1 MTEAQRK
8 DDRLKVFISYSR
20 DDLEFADQL
29 DAILRLAG
37 FETVLDRHGIQA
49 GEAWEKRLGELLRSA
64 DTVVFVLSPSSVKS
78 KTCGWELEEAARLGK
93 RILPVACRPLGH
105 EDSPP
110 PLLAALNYIFFYP
123 EPRKSGTGFAPG
135 LTDLAAALNTDL
147 GWLREHTRYLQ
158 RAVEWD
164 SRGRPGNRL
173 LSGSDITDA
182 KDWAARRPRDAPEP
196 TALHLD
202 FIRASEQ
209 EEALRS
215 NAERL
220 RLEEMAAAQAERA
233 TALQAAEGALK
244 DKQLAQRREA
254 EASRRVVQRT
264 RIGLA
269 AALVLAAVTSAAG
282 VYAFHQK
289 GIAQEKTHEAE
300 AATERLAHEYL
311 ALLAE
316 ASVDDLLDRSAVP
329 GEITV
334 AESAAWTP
342 LVKRD
347 GPTFGVA
354 RPFQLGRVLAV
365 AHDGVLAQLDTDRK
379 IGLLKRAFAWL
390 GGPRGNRSVAIAT
403 GHCEWV
409 PTRAASELATLL
421 KESGHAVIE
430 LSGVI
435 EEANLK
441 GVNVLVIGNAWGDLA
456 DSEIQAVE
464 RFVSAG
470 GGLMGAG
477 LGWSWQTYSG
487 QAGYRC
493 EGKNQGQKVD
503 DLATYPM
510 NRLFKP
516 FEMQWSAKS

>member
-1 MTEAQRK
+1 MTEAQHK

-49 GEAWEKRLGELLRSA
+49 GEAWEQRLGELIRGA
-64 DTVVFVLSPSSVKS
+64 DTVVFVMSPSSVKS

-105 EDSPP
+105 DDSPP
-110 PLLAALNYIFFYP
+110 PMLAALNYIFFYP

-147 GWLREHTRYLQ
+147 GWLREHTRYLE
-158 RAVEWD
+158 RAVEWN
-164 SRGRPGNRL
+164 SGGRPANRL
-173 LSGSDITDA
+173 LSGTDIADA
-182 KDWAARRPRDAPEP
+182 KAWAARRPRDAPEP

-209 EEALRS
+209 EEALRF

-244 DKQLAQRREA
+244 DKQLAQQREA
-254 EASRRVVQRT
+254 EASRTVVRRT

-269 AALVLAAVTSAAG
+269 AALALAAVASTAG
-282 VYAFHQK
+282 VYAFQQK
-289 GIAQEKTHEAE
+289 GIAQAQTREAE
-300 AATERLAHEYL
+300 AATERLASEYL

-316 ASVDDLLDRSAVP
+316 ASVDDLLDASAVP

-334 AESAAWTP
+334 DNPTAWTP

-365 AHDGVLAQLDTDRK
+365 AHDGVLAQIDTDRK
-379 IGLLKRAFAWL
+379 KGLLKRAFAWL
-390 GGPRGNRSVAIAT
+390 GGPRGSRSIAIVT

-409 PTRAASELATLL
+409 PTRAPSELAGLL
-421 KESGHAVIE
+421 KENGHAVSE

-435 EEANLK
+435 DDTSLK
-441 GVNVLVIGNAWGDLA
+441 GVNVLVIGNAWGSL
-456 DSEIQAVE
+456 SEGEVQAVE
-464 RFVSAG
+464 RFVAAG
-470 GGLMGAG
+470 GGLMAAG
-477 LGWSWQTYSG
+477 LGWSWIEYSG
-487 QAGYRC
+487 KPGYAC
-493 EGKNQGQKVD
+493 EGKNQDQNVQ
-503 DLATYPM
+503 DLSTYPM
-510 NRLFKP
+510 NRLVKNYG
-516 FEMQWSAKS
+516 MQWSAKF